1 MRNALYRKRDPEQTI
16 QILESVKVAKELVK
30 VCDCCR
36 KPLERVVTYGH
47 VILCSV
53 ECAYE
58 ASGNTPHDD
67 SKESILDEKPKR
79 ERPDDIYGI

>member
-1 MRNALYRKRDPEQTI
+1 MRNALYRKRDSEQTI
-16 QILESVKVAKELVK
+16 KILESVKVAKEVVK

-36 KPLERVVTYGH
+36 KPIERVVTYGH

-58 ASGNTPHDD
+58 ASGNTPHIET
-67 SKESILDEKPKR
+67 ESILDEKPKR

>member
-1 MRNALYRKRDPEQTI
+1 M
-16 QILESVKVAKELVK
+16 AKETVK
-30 VCDCCR
+30 VCDCCK
-36 KPLERVVTYGH
+36 KPLDIVVTYGQ
-47 VILCSV
+47 VIVCSL

-58 ASGNTPHDD
+58 VSGNTPHV